1 MSGLLGRKIKFPLH
15 RIYFYWTRSC
25 LKVDW
30 FTLFFVVSLLMLQ
43 LRIICCRKCCIY
55 GLFLSRICN
64 YAFFGVKFLAVIW
77 LKFSEILRILAE
89 ILRKN
94 WPLERNLHYPANRTQ
109 DLLHAYSAVRDHNWD
124 LGCGEAGTFAG

>member
-1 MSGLLGRKIKFPLH
+1 MPESGLVHAFFCRESVDAAITHYLLSQMLH
-15 RIYFYWTRSC
+15 
-25 LKVDW
+25 
-30 FTLFFVVSLLMLQ
+30 
-43 LRIICCRKCCIY
+43 LRA
-55 GLFLSRICN
+55 FLSRICD

-109 DLLHAYSAVRDHNWD
+109 DLLQSGEMLIASVE
-124 LGCGEAGTFAG
+124 LKKTCGHSPLYPSKVGFPWLSTKGREPTPSSYP